1 MDKSIYT
8 KEIMDR
14 LKATIKD
21 DVKIGYDRRVNDYLD
36 YALSNLKVLYRNV
49 NKWDRNRAWKEEDRK
64 GLIKLWLELEPECIA
79 AIEKFTK
86 EFKQKK
92 MISEIQMTTARV
104 VVREAMQEAGL
115 KHHFT
120 GQTYRAKIAILITAN
135 RALTVYISYKKL
147 YEMLPKVIASAQVI
161 RKEMETFGN
170 NASIHKTYSFEN
182 YI

>member
-1 MDKSIYT
+1 
-8 KEIMDR
+8 MDR

-120 GQTYRAKIAILITAN
+120 GQTYRAKIAILITGN
-135 RALTVYISYKKL
+135 RALTVYIPYRKL
-147 YEMLPKVIASAQVI
+147 NEMLPKVIESAKI
-161 RKEMETFGN
+161 ICKELESLGN
-170 NASIHKTYSFEN
+170 ISIHKTDHFTN

>member
-1 MDKSIYT
+1 
-8 KEIMDR
+8 MDR

-120 GQTYRAKIAILITAN
+120 GQTYRAKIAILITGN
-135 RALTVYISYKKL
+135 RTLTVYIAYKKL
-147 YEMLPKVIASAQVI
+147 NELLPEVIESAKVIV
-161 RKEMETFGN
+161 KELESLGKN
-170 NASIHKTYSFEN
+170 ISINKTYHFQN
-182 YI
+182 FI